1 MANEINGSSIPH
13 SPGSLGP
20 NSKIFPQEIV
30 CNGNNNDEFTDIDI
44 ESKEI
49 MDGVEENHV
58 TEISFEEEVIS
69 EEQTEP
75 SSSSPVNE
83 DNKVETEN
91 PSQGDEAAA
100 SMAEAS
106 SILHPHKDFPQPV
119 APNNLLKSRSYPG
132 GAVSVFGDNQSENF
146 PIDVPAIGK
155 FIKERSTSLKAEIS
169 KRINSNS
176 KYHDRENGDVT
187 EFTLSGVKV
196 IVQERET
203 PFVEDTSSGVISIS
217 NHNEDDLSA
226 LKGRVTFFS
235 RSNCRDCRAVR
246 SFLRER
252 GLKYAEINVDVFPG
266 KQKELMEQTG
276 STTVPQIFFNEKLIG
291 GLVALNSMRNSGV
304 LEKRLR
310 EMLAGKCPDDA
321 LAPVAYGF
329 DDPDEEEE
337 DRTAGIVRILRQRLP
352 IQDRLIKMR
361 IVRNCFTGNDLVDVI
376 VRHFGCDRVKA
387 VEIGKELARKHFIHH
402 VFGGYDFQDGNKT
415 YRFLEHELFIK
426 KCFNFRGSA
435 DEREPQDAAAIT
447 DKLAKIMYAILES
460 YASEDRRHVDY
471 ISINN
476 SEEFRRYL
484 KLIQGLHRVDISALS
499 SNQRLAFFLNLY
511 NAMVIHGMIRMG
523 YPEGIMERKPLVA
536 DFLYLIGGHP
546 YSLSTIKNGI
556 LRSNRRPLYSLIKP
570 FNAGDARLE
579 LALPAVNPLIHFGL
593 CDGAK
598 SCPTVRFF
606 TPQNAEAELRHA
618 AREYFQR
625 GGLEVDLGRRTVYL
639 SRIFKWYGVDFGSND
654 REILNWIMSYLD
666 ASRAGLLT
674 HLLSDGGVVN
684 IAHQTYDW
692 SLNS

>member
-1 MANEINGSSIPH
+1 MANEINGGSILH
-13 SPGSLGP
+13 SPGSLEP

-44 ESKEI
+44 ERKEI
-49 MDGVEENHV
+49 INEVEENHA
-58 TEISFEEEVIS
+58 TEISLEEEVIS
-69 EEQTEP
+69 EEQAEP
-75 SSSSPVNE
+75 SPSSPVNE

-91 PSQGDEAAA
+91 LSQGDEAAA
-100 SMAEAS
+100 AMADAS
-106 SILHPHKDFPQPV
+106 SILHPHKDLPQPV
-119 APNNLLKSRSYPG
+119 APNNLLKSLSYPG
-132 GAVSVFGDNQSENF
+132 RDVSVFRDDQSENF

-155 FIKERSTSLKAEIS
+155 FIKERSASLKAEIS
-169 KRINSNS
+169 KRINANRN
-176 KYHDRENGDVT
+176 DRDDHADVT

-203 PFVEDTSSGVISIS
+203 PFVEDMSDGIISIS
-217 NHNEDDLSA
+217 NHDEDDLSA

-246 SFLRER
+246 TFLRER
-252 GLKYAEINVDVFPG
+252 GLKYAEINVDVFPA
-266 KQKELMEQTG
+266 KQKELMERTG
-276 STTVPQIFFNEKLIG
+276 STTIPQIFFNEKLIG
-291 GLVALNSMRNSGV
+291 GLVALNLMRNSGV
-304 LEKRLR
+304 LEMKLR
-310 EMLAGKCPDDA
+310 EMLTGKCPDDA
-321 LAPVAYGF
+321 PVPVAYGF
-329 DDPDEEEE
+329 DDLDKEEE
-337 DRTAGIVRILRQRLP
+337 DRTAGIVRVLRQRLP

-376 VRHFGCDRVKA
+376 VRHFGCDRAKA
-387 VEIGKELARKHFIHH
+387 VVIGKELARKHFIHH
-402 VFGGYDFQDGNKT
+402 VFGGNDFQDGNKT
-415 YRFLEHELFIK
+415 YRFLEHELFIQ

-435 DEREPQDAAAIT
+435 DEREPQDAAAMT
-447 DKLAKIMYAILES
+447 DKLAKILYAILET

-484 KLIQGLHRVDISALS
+484 KLVQGLHRVNISALS
-499 SNQRLAFFLNLY
+499 SNERLAFFLNLY
-511 NAMVIHGMIRMG
+511 NAMVMHGMIRMG
-523 YPEGIMERKPLVA
+523 YPEGMMERKPLVT
-536 DFLYLIGGHP
+536 DFLYLVGGHP
-546 YSLSTIKNGI
+546 YSLGTIKNGI

-606 TPQNAEAELRHA
+606 TPQNVEAELRHA
-618 AREYFQR
+618 AREFFQR
-625 GGLEVDLGRRTVYL
+625 GGLEVDLGKRTVYL
-639 SRIFKWYGVDFGSND
+639 SRIFKWYGVDFGSSD